1 MRLFDAP
8 MWALAIV
15 IAIWAVLLVQGI
27 VFAIVRMSGKDIWP
41 YTTKGPLRG
50 NEEEAWIKEAIAEYA
65 KKVPYPG
72 TSTPIDAQ
80 PERGQAKDG
89 G

>member
-1 MRLFDAP
+1 MRLFDLP
-8 MWALAIV
+8 TWALAVV
-15 IAIWAVLLVQGI
+15 IGIWVALLLQGI
-27 VFAIVRMSGKDIWP
+27 VFAIVRISGKDIWP

-80 PERGQAKDG
+80 RERASHDG